1 MQIIPLGAWCRTA
14 YQVNF
19 FKKSNNID
27 VISFPFDWT
36 ITPFSSLK
44 KILSPNFNLEKIL
57 NYGEVNKFGSVT
69 CGETGLIFHHAL
81 PPKLVNQFL
90 ERESMLQARN
100 LDLPSSFFELD
111 SVKNAIGRFSHTY
124 KNIDKFRYSDGLEKI
139 LFVRWQRSGH
149 PDTQLNTAFFGE
161 NLDSLGEVLSG
172 YLGHSNFSILMIQ
185 SQNIMSDVLPHEK
198 IISYVRGEYGV
209 NAIIPERR
217 GFDGDGTKNFRGET
231 LSWQAVLEKIV
242 KEENL

>member
-1 MQIIPLGAWCRTA
+1 M
-14 YQVNF
+14 
-19 FKKSNNID
+19 
-27 VISFPFDWT
+27 
-36 ITPFSSLK
+36 
-44 KILSPNFNLEKIL
+44 
-57 NYGEVNKFGSVT
+57 
-69 CGETGLIFHHAL
+69 
-81 PPKLVNQFL
+81 
-90 ERESMLQARN
+90 
-100 LDLPSSFFELD
+100 
-111 SVKNAIGRFSHTY
+111 
-124 KNIDKFRYSDGLEKI
+124 
-139 LFVRWQRSGH
+139 
-149 PDTQLNTAFFGE
+149 
-161 NLDSLGEVLSG
+161 SG